1 MRKLG
6 RRTDQRLAMLRNLT
20 TDLILNGKIVT
31 TEAKAK
37 EVKSIADKLIALAVK
52 EKDNFDMV
60 EVKVVKA
67 KLDKDGRKVT
77 EKAKSKNDKDFE
89 KVVKEEKKEKR
100 QKDHPSRLHARR
112 QIMKKLN
119 KVPNVDLIDKL
130 FNEIAPKQDKRVGGY
145 TRIIKMEPRRGDAAE
160 MAVLEILM

>member
-31 TEAKAK
+31 TEVKAK

-67 KLDKDGRKVT
+67 KLDKDGKKVT

-119 KVPNVDLIDKL
+119 KVPNVDLVDKL
-130 FNEIAPKQDKRVGGY
+130 FNQIAPKQDKRVGGY

>member
-6 RRTDQRLAMLRNLT
+6 RSTDKRLAMLKNLT
-20 TDLILNGKIVT
+20 TDLILNGKIIT
-31 TEAKAK
+31 TEEKAK
-37 EVKSIADKLIALAVK
+37 EVKSIIDSIIALAIK

-77 EKAKSKNDKDFE
+77 EKATSKNKKEFN
-89 KVVKEEKKEKR
+89 KVVKEEIKEKR

-112 QIMKKLN
+112 QIMKKVN
-119 KVPNVDLIDKL
+119 RVPNVDLIDKL
-130 FNEIAPKQDKRVGGY
+130 FNEIAPKQKGRTGGY
-145 TRIIKMEPRRGDAAE
+145 TRIVKMEPRRGDAAN

>member
-6 RRTDQRLAMLRNLT
+6 RSTDKRLAMLKNLT
-20 TDLILNGKIVT
+20 TDLILNGKIIT
-31 TEAKAK
+31 TEEKAK
-37 EVKSIADKLIALAVK
+37 EVKSIIDSIIALAIK

-77 EKAKSKNDKDFE
+77 EKATSKNKKEFN
-89 KVVKEEKKEKR
+89 KVVKEEIKEKR
-100 QKDHPSRLHARR
+100 QKDHSSRLHAKR
-112 QIMKKLN
+112 QIMKKVN
-119 KVPNVDLIDKL
+119 RVPNVDLIDKL
-130 FNEIAPKQDKRVGGY
+130 FNEIAPKQKGRTGGY
-145 TRIIKMEPRRGDAAE
+145 TRIVKMEPRRGDAAN

>member
-6 RRTDQRLAMLRNLT
+6 RRTDQRLALLRNLT
-20 TDLILNGKIVT
+20 TDLIVHGKIIT

-37 EVKSIADKLIALAVK
+37 EVKSIADSIIALAVK

-77 EKAKSKNDKDFE
+77 EKATSKNGKTYN
-89 KVVKEEKKEKR
+89 KVVKEEKIEKR

-112 QIMKKLN
+112 QIMKKVN
-119 KVPNVDLIDKL
+119 KVQTLDVLDKL
-130 FNEIAPKQDKRVGGY
+130 FNEIAQKQDGRTGGF
-145 TRIIKMEPRRGDAAE
+145 TRIVKMEPRKGDAAK

>member
-6 RRTDQRLAMLRNLT
+6 RATDQRLALLKNLT

-37 EVKSIADKLIALAVK
+37 EVKSIVDKIIALAVK

-60 EVKVVKA
+60 EVKVIKA
-67 KLDKDGRKVT
+67 KLDKDGKKVT
-77 EKAKSKNDKDFE
+77 EKATSKNGKVFQ
-89 KVVKEEKKEKR
+89 KVVKEEVKEKR

-112 QIMKKLN
+112 QIMRKVN
-119 KVPNVDLIDKL
+119 KVSSTDILNKL
-130 FNEIAPKQDKRVGGY
+130 FNEIAIKQEGRTG
-145 TRIIKMEPRRGDAAE
+145 RIYKNS
-160 MAVLEILM
+160 